1 MNNADL
7 LAIATAYP
15 EVRLA
20 SGEVLIHEGQPA
32 AALYVLVG
40 GALDVVRNGSAIS
53 RLTEPGTVVGE
64 MGLLLESTATA
75 DVIAAA
81 PSTVYRIDDAERLFD
96 EQPGFARHLAVVL
109 AKRLT
114 RVTSYLSDLHRQFDD
129 RSGTLGLIPTVLED
143 LLGTQRPDVDSGSE
157 REPDS
162 PY

>member
-32 AALYVLVG
+32 AALYVLVD